1 MSLVLHR
8 IYIKTDATT
17 SSIVP
22 KLSLLS
28 IMTITSLIDVCI
40 RYFLPCQFYNKSV
53 AILLFFF
60 FGGGGGGGGEH
71 NYGLCLASIL
81 VPITIGETPNYVLRI
96 MVDLC
101 WQVKYYILEENRNFL

>member
-8 IYIKTDATT
+8 IKTDATT

-40 RYFLPCQFYNKSV
+40 RYFLPCQFYNNSV
-53 AILLFFF
+53 AILFFF
-60 FGGGGGGGGEH
+60 LGGGGGGEH

-81 VPITIGETPNYVLRI
+81 VPIIIGETPNYVLRI
-96 MVDLC
+96 MVDLYMC
-101 WQVKYYILEENRNFL
+101 WQVK